1 MELPKFKYHPN
12 PLATGAIAES
22 NQVCECCQEARGYIY
37 KASFY
42 STEEVESIC
51 PWCIADGSA
60 AEKYEGSFSDEYPL
74 IAVGISEEIIEE
86 VCKRTPGYNSWQQE
100 VWQCHCGEPCEFHG
114 DAEKQELKELSGS
127 KLESFLNA
135 SRVRP
140 EYWAGILQHYQKA
153 GNPAFYKFKCKKCEE
168 FIFSM
173 DFT

>member
-1 MELPKFKYHPN
+1 MDLPKFKFHPN

-22 NQVCECCQEARGYIY
+22 NEVCECCEKARGYIY

-42 STEEVESIC
+42 STEDVESIC

-60 AEKYEGSFSDEYPL
+60 ARKYEGSFSDEYPL
-74 IAVGISEEIIEE
+74 ISAGVSKESIEE
-86 VCKRTPGYNSWQQE
+86 VCQRTPGYNSWQQE

-114 DAEKQELKELSGS
+114 DAEKQDIEELSGF
-127 KLESFLNA
+127 KLETFLSSNM
-135 SRVRP
+135 VKP
-140 EYWAGILQHYQKA
+140 EYWVGILKRYEKA
-153 GNPAFYKFKCKKCEE
+153 GNPAVYKFKCVKCGE